1 MKGLKNIKLPKVKRP
16 LKLLLSVIV
25 MFSLIGFVE
34 RNQQDK
40 LCNNIA
46 VTVDNQLD
54 NYFINEQDIIALIT
68 DNGNKQIIGTPLYK
82 LPLKKIEQ
90 EVMAHKYVENAEVY
104 KDLKGNLVVKVDQ
117 NRPIARIVRPYAPDA
132 YISHHGEILPVS
144 DRYTARVVIVKG
156 QLSDRFIE
164 EGLTRQNRG
173 RDFFELL
180 LYLQEEPLW
189 QAQIAEL
196 ELDRLGNVTMYP
208 QIGKQEIYF
217 GKAENFAAKFKKLDI
232 FFKKILPHKGWN
244 HYQKVNVNFKNQII
258 CE

>member
-1 MKGLKNIKLPKVKRP
+1 MALTG
-16 LKLLLSVIV
+16 IV

-40 LCNNIA
+40 LCNNIM
-46 VTVDNQLD
+46 VTIDNQLE
-54 NYFINEQDIIALIT
+54 NHFINEQDIIALIT
-68 DNGNKQIIGTPLYK
+68 DNGNKQIIGAPLYK
-82 LPLKKIEQ
+82 LPLKKLEK
-90 EVMAHKYVENAEVY
+90 EVMAHKYVENAEVF

-117 NRPIARIVRPYAPDA
+117 NRPIARIIRPYAPDA

-156 QLSDRFIE
+156 QLSDRLIE
-164 EGLTRQNRG
+164 EGLSKENKGEQLF
-173 RDFFELL
+173 DLL
-180 LYLQEEPLW
+180 QYLQNNSWW

-196 ELDRLGNVTMYP
+196 SLDRLGNITMYP

-217 GKAENFAAKFKKLDI
+217 GKAEKFNEKFKKLDI
-232 FFKKILPHKGWN
+232 FFKQILPYKGWN
-244 HYQKVNVNFKNQII
+244 HYQKVNVNYKDQII